1 MRDIQMLGLR
11 RILNMD
17 EQTIALISEKIVSDV
32 NFWSALIGFSGVLIG
47 ALITGLFSFLQNKQS
62 INSTKIEKKKEL
74 LLLKY
79 ENMYLDLN
87 NYLEYVNEISLLS
100 INSIDSGIDITRLK
114 TDLKS
119 NSFIMYSMLYTPS
132 LSAHTE
138 RLQMKLG
145 NVIKQLGQLIIST
158 IATREEKEKLIG
170 EIVIASSE
178 LQIEV
183 KNIKIQLASLTT
195 ELINA

>member
-1 MRDIQMLGLR
+1 
-11 RILNMD
+11 MD
-17 EQTIALISEKIVSDV
+17 EQAIALISEKIVSDV
-32 NFWSALIGFSGVLIG
+32 NFWSALIGLSGVLIG

-100 INSIDSGIDITRLK
+100 INSIDSGIDIKKLK

-119 NSFIMYSMLYTPS
+119 NNFIMHSMLYTPS
-132 LSAHTE
+132 LLTYTE
-138 RLQMKLG
+138 KLKVKLG
-145 NVIKQLGQLIIST
+145 NVVKPLGQLIISN
-158 IATREEKEKLIG
+158 IAERTEREKLIG
-170 EIVIASSE
+170 DIVIASSE
-178 LQIEV
+178 LQAEV
-183 KNIKIQLASLTT
+183 KNIQTELASLTT
-195 ELINA
+195 KLINA

>member
-1 MRDIQMLGLR
+1 
-11 RILNMD
+11 MD

-62 INSTKIEKKKEL
+62 INSTKVEKKKEL

-119 NSFIMYSMLYTPS
+119 NSFIMYSMLYTPR